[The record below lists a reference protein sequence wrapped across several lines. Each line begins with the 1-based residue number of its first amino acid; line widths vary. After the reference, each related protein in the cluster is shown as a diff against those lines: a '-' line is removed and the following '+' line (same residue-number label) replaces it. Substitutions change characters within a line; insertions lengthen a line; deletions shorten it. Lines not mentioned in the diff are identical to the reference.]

1 MRLVG
6 ESIGPDEVNCIIDVV
21 KDFYPP
27 AIASVIDSLDPTE
40 HSIWEGIDVE
50 EYVARFPGS

>member
-1 MRLVG
+1 VRLVG

-27 AIASVIDSLDPTE
+27 AISAIIENLDPTE
-40 HSIWEGIDVE
+40 HSIWEAIDVE
-50 EYVARFPGS
+50 EYVTRFPGS